1 MKSKELSDNI
11 SYISSVIMDEVE
23 NLNTLLD
30 NPITK
35 LKKRPWRYSPSVPAS
50 YLFMIEYLDILKEQ
64 DPCIIK
70 I

>member
-1 MKSKELSDNI
+1 
-11 SYISSVIMDEVE
+11 MDEVE